1 MYIFGYL
8 RASTSDQNAKRA
20 QNALQEFVQQKGH
33 RVAGWYIENESGA
46 SLQRPE
52 LLRLLDD
59 TATGD
64 AIIIEQIDRLSRL
77 DEKSWF
83 TLKEMLNKKE
93 LKVISLD
100 LPTSHIAL
108 STQVTDEFTTSM
120 LKAINNMMMDMLAA
134 IARKDYQDRRRR
146 QAEGIQKAKEEGKYR
161 GRQPN
166 LELHEKIYQLRV
178 INKLS
183 IHDTAKLASVS
194 PRTVIRVA
202 QKLTQ
207 ERNAPPIDMSAAKA
221 SDYKA

>member
-8 RASTSDQNAKRA
+8 RASTSDQNAKWA
-20 QNALQEFVQQKGH
+20 QSTLQSFVQEKGL

-59 TATGD
+59 AAIGD

-77 DEKSWF
+77 DEQSWF
-83 TLKEMLNKKE
+83 TLKDMLNKKE

-108 STQVTDEFTTSM
+108 SSQMTDEFTGSM
-120 LKAINNMMMDMLAA
+120 IKAINNMMMDMLAA

-146 QAEGIQKAKEEGKYR
+146 QAEGIKKAKEEGKYR

-183 IHDTAKLASVS
+183 ISDTAKLTNVS
-194 PRTVIRVA
+194 ERTVIRVA
-202 QKLTQ
+202 KKLANKRYWDNET
-207 ERNAPPIDMSAAKA
+207 
-221 SDYKA
+221 

>member
-20 QNALQEFVQQKGH
+20 QNTLQEFVQQKGH

-59 TATGD
+59 TAIGD

-83 TLKEMLNKKE
+83 ILKEMLNKKE

-108 STQVTDEFTTSM
+108 SAQVTDEFTSSM
-120 LKAINNMMMDMLAA
+120 LKAINSMMMDMLAA

-146 QAEGIQKAKEEGKYR
+146 QAEGIKKAKEEGKYR

-166 LELHEKIYQLRV
+166 LELHKKIYQLRV
-178 INKLS
+178 VNKLS
-183 IHDTAKLASVS
+183 IHDTAKLANVS

-202 QKLTQ
+202 QKLSK
-207 ERNAPPIDMSAAKA
+207 ESNRDF
-221 SDYKA
+221 

>member
-20 QNALQEFVQQKGH
+20 QRILQRFVQEKGF
-33 RVAGWYIENESGA
+33 RIAGWYIENESGA
-46 SLQRPE
+46 SLRRPE

-59 TATGD
+59 ATKGD

-83 TLKEMLNKKE
+83 TLKEMLHKKE

-100 LPTSHIAL
+100 LPTSHIAF
-108 STQVTDEFTTSM
+108 SPQITDEFTGSM
-120 LKAINNMMMDMLAA
+120 IKAINSMMMDMLAA

-146 QAEGIQKAKEEGKYR
+146 QAEGIKKAKEEGKYR
-161 GRQPN
+161 GRQADSD
-166 LELHEKIYQLRV
+166 LHEKIYQLRV

-183 IHDTAKLASVS
+183 ISDTAKLTNVS
-194 PRTVIRVA
+194 DRTVIRVA
-202 QKLTQ
+202 KKLAS
-207 ERNAPPIDMSAAKA
+207 ERSLE
-221 SDYKA
+221 

>member
-20 QNALQEFVQQKGH
+20 QGTLQEFVKEKGF

-59 TATGD
+59 AAKGD

-77 DEKSWF
+77 DEQSWF
-83 TLKEMLNKKE
+83 TLKQMLQEKE

-108 STQVTDEFTTSM
+108 SPQITDEFTGSM
-120 LKAINNMMMDMLAA
+120 IKAINSMMMDMLAA

-146 QAEGIQKAKEEGKYR
+146 QAEGIKKAKAEGKYR
-161 GRQPN
+161 GRQAD
-166 LELHEKIYQLRV
+166 LDLHEKIYQLRV

-183 IHDTAKLASVS
+183 ISDTAKLANVS
-194 PRTVIRVA
+194 DRTVVRVA
-202 QKLTQ
+202 KKLVS
-207 ERNAPPIDMSAAKA
+207 ERSV
-221 SDYKA
+221 

>member
-20 QNALQEFVQQKGH
+20 QSTLQKFVQDKGF
-33 RVAGWYIENESGA
+33 RIAGWYIENESGA

-59 TATGD
+59 AAKGD

-83 TLKEMLNKKE
+83 TLKEMLHEKQ

-100 LPTSHIAL
+100 LPTSHIAF
-108 STQVTDEFTTSM
+108 SPQITDEFTGSM
-120 LKAINNMMMDMLAA
+120 IKAINSMMMDMLAA

-146 QAEGIQKAKEEGKYR
+146 QAEGIHKAKEEGKYR
-161 GRQPN
+161 GRQADTD
-166 LELHEKIYQLRV
+166 LHESIYQLRV

-183 IHDTAKLASVS
+183 IRDTAKLTNVS
-194 PRTVIRVA
+194 DRTVIRVA
-202 QKLTQ
+202 KKLAS
-207 ERNAPPIDMSAAKA
+207 ERAVG
-221 SDYKA
+221 

>member
-20 QNALQEFVQQKGH
+20 QSTLQKFVQDKGF
-33 RVAGWYIENESGA
+33 RIAGWYIENESGA

-59 TATGD
+59 AAKGD

-83 TLKEMLNKKE
+83 TLKEMLHEKE

-100 LPTSHIAL
+100 LPTSHIAF
-108 STQVTDEFTTSM
+108 SPQITDEFTGSM
-120 LKAINNMMMDMLAA
+120 IKAINSMMMDMLAA

-146 QAEGIQKAKEEGKYR
+146 QAEGIHKAKEEGKYR
-161 GRQPN
+161 GRQVDAD
-166 LELHEKIYQLRV
+166 LHEKIYQLRV
-178 INKLS
+178 VNKLS
-183 IHDTAKLASVS
+183 IRDTAKLTNVS
-194 PRTVIRVA
+194 DRTVIRVA
-202 QKLTQ
+202 KKLAG
-207 ERNAPPIDMSAAKA
+207 ERSVG
-221 SDYKA
+221 

>member
-8 RASTSDQNAKRA
+8 RASTSDHNAKRA
-20 QNALQEFVQQKGH
+20 QSILQEFVQEKGF
-33 RVAGWYIENESGA
+33 RIAGWYIENGSGA

-59 TATGD
+59 AAKGD

-83 TLKEMLNKKE
+83 TLKEMLREKE

-108 STQVTDEFTTSM
+108 SPQITDEFTGSM
-120 LKAINNMMMDMLAA
+120 IKAINSMMMDMLAA

-146 QAEGIQKAKEEGKYR
+146 QAEGIKKAKKEGKYK
-161 GRQPN
+161 GRQADSD
-166 LELHEKIYQLRV
+166 LHEKIYQLRV

-183 IHDTAKLASVS
+183 ISDTAKLTNVS
-194 PRTVIRVA
+194 DRTVIRVA
-202 QKLTQ
+202 KKLAS
-207 ERNAPPIDMSAAKA
+207 ERSLG
-221 SDYKA
+221 

>member
-20 QNALQEFVQQKGH
+20 QTALQQFVQQKGS
-33 RVAGWYIENESGA
+33 RIAGWYIENESGA

-59 TATGD
+59 AAIGD

-77 DEKSWF
+77 DEQSWF
-83 TLKEMLNKKE
+83 TLKEMLLKKE

-108 STQVTDEFTTSM
+108 SPQITDEFTNSM
-120 LKAINNMMMDMLAA
+120 IKAINNMMMDMLAA
-134 IARKDYQDRRRR
+134 IARKDYEDRRRR
-146 QAEGIQKAKEEGKYR
+146 QAEGIKKAREEGKYR
-161 GRQPN
+161 GKQAN

-178 INKLS
+178 INRLS
-183 IHDTAKLASVS
+183 ISDTAKLTNVS
-194 PRTVIRVA
+194 TRTVIRVA
-202 QKLTQ
+202 KKLMNERSVEQ
-207 ERNAPPIDMSAAKA
+207 EAPQ
-221 SDYKA
+221 

>member
-59 TATGD
+59 TAIGD

-83 TLKEMLNKKE
+83 ILKEMLNKKE

-108 STQVTDEFTTSM
+108 STQVTDEFTSSM
-120 LKAINNMMMDMLAA
+120 LKAINSMMMDMLAA

-146 QAEGIQKAKEEGKYR
+146 QAEGIKKAKEEGKYR

-166 LELHEKIYQLRV
+166 LELHKKIYQLRV
-178 INKLS
+178 VNKLS
-183 IHDTAKLASVS
+183 IHDTAKLANVS

-202 QKLTQ
+202 QKLSK
-207 ERNAPPIDMSAAKA
+207 ESN
-221 SDYKA
+221 SDF

>member
-20 QNALQEFVQQKGH
+20 QNTLQEFVQQKGH

-59 TATGD
+59 TAIGD

-83 TLKEMLNKKE
+83 ILKEMLNKKE

-108 STQVTDEFTTSM
+108 SAQVTDEFTTSM
-120 LKAINNMMMDMLAA
+120 LKAINSMMMDMLAA

-146 QAEGIQKAKEEGKYR
+146 QAEGIKKAKEEGKYR

-166 LELHEKIYQLRV
+166 LELHKKIYQLRV
-178 INKLS
+178 VNKLS
-183 IHDTAKLASVS
+183 IHDTAKLANVS

-202 QKLTQ
+202 QKLSK
-207 ERNAPPIDMSAAKA
+207 ESNRDF
-221 SDYKA
+221 

>member
-20 QNALQEFVQQKGH
+20 QSTLQKFVQDKGF
-33 RVAGWYIENESGA
+33 RIAGWYIENESGA

-59 TATGD
+59 ATKGD

-83 TLKEMLNKKE
+83 TLKEMLHEKQ

-100 LPTSHIAL
+100 LPTSHIAF
-108 STQVTDEFTTSM
+108 SPQITDEFTGSM
-120 LKAINNMMMDMLAA
+120 IKAINSMMMDMLAA

-146 QAEGIQKAKEEGKYR
+146 QAEGIHKAKEEGKYR
-161 GRQPN
+161 GRQVDAD
-166 LELHEKIYQLRV
+166 LHEKIYQLRV
-178 INKLS
+178 VNKLS
-183 IHDTAKLASVS
+183 IRDTAKLTNVS
-194 PRTVIRVA
+194 DRTVIRVA
-202 QKLTQ
+202 KKLAG
-207 ERNAPPIDMSAAKA
+207 ERSVG
-221 SDYKA
+221 

>member
-20 QNALQEFVQQKGH
+20 QRALQEFVQQKGF
-33 RVAGWYIENESGA
+33 RIAGWYIENESGA

-59 TATGD
+59 AAIGD

-83 TLKEMLNKKE
+83 VLKEMLYKKE

-100 LPTSHIAL
+100 LPTSHIAF
-108 STQVTDEFTTSM
+108 SPQITDEFTGSM
-120 LKAINNMMMDMLAA
+120 IKAINSMMMDMLAA

-146 QAEGIQKAKEEGKYR
+146 QAEGIKKAKEEGKYR
-161 GRQPN
+161 GRQAD
-166 LELHEKIYQLRV
+166 LVLHEKIYQLRV
-178 INKLS
+178 VNKLS
-183 IHDTAKLASVS
+183 ISDTAKLTNVS
-194 PRTVIRVA
+194 GRTVIRVA
-202 QKLTQ
+202 NKWAN
-207 ERNAPPIDMSAAKA
+207 ERAVK
-221 SDYKA
+221 YET

>member
-20 QNALQEFVQQKGH
+20 QSTLQKFVQDKGF
-33 RVAGWYIENESGA
+33 RIAGWYIENESGA

-59 TATGD
+59 AAKGD

-83 TLKEMLNKKE
+83 TLKEMLHEKE

-100 LPTSHIAL
+100 LPTSHIAF
-108 STQVTDEFTTSM
+108 SPQITDEFTGSM
-120 LKAINNMMMDMLAA
+120 IKAINSMMMDMLAA

-146 QAEGIQKAKEEGKYR
+146 QAEGIHKAKEEGKYR
-161 GRQPN
+161 GRQVDAD
-166 LELHEKIYQLRV
+166 LHEKIYQLRV
-178 INKLS
+178 VNKLS
-183 IHDTAKLASVS
+183 IRDTAKLTNVS
-194 PRTVIRVA
+194 DRTVIRVA
-202 QKLTQ
+202 KKLAG
-207 ERNAPPIDMSAAKA
+207 ERSAG
-221 SDYKA
+221 

>member
-8 RASTSDQNAKRA
+8 RASTSDQNEKRA
-20 QNALQEFVQQKGH
+20 QSTLQEFVQQKGH

-59 TATGD
+59 TAIGD

-83 TLKEMLNKKE
+83 ILKEMLNKKE

-108 STQVTDEFTTSM
+108 SAQMTDEFTSSM

-146 QAEGIQKAKEEGKYR
+146 QAEGIKKAKEEGKYR

-166 LELHEKIYQLRV
+166 LELHKKIYQLRV
-178 INKLS
+178 VNKLS
-183 IHDTAKLASVS
+183 IHDTAKLANVS

-202 QKLTQ
+202 QKLSK
-207 ERNAPPIDMSAAKA
+207 ESN
-221 SDYKA
+221 SDF

>member
-1 MYIFGYL
+1 MYIFRYL

-20 QNALQEFVQQKGH
+20 QKALQEFVQQKGF
-33 RVAGWYIENESGA
+33 RIAGWYIENESGA

-59 TATGD
+59 AAIGD

-77 DEKSWF
+77 DEESWF
-83 TLKEMLNKKE
+83 TLKEMLHEKE

-100 LPTSHIAL
+100 LPTNHVAFSPQI
-108 STQVTDEFTTSM
+108 TDEFTGSM
-120 LKAINNMMMDMLAA
+120 IKAINSMMMDMLAA

-146 QAEGIQKAKEEGKYR
+146 QAEGIKKAKEEGKYR

-178 INKLS
+178 INGLS
-183 IHDTAKLASVS
+183 ISDTAKLTNVS
-194 PRTVIRVA
+194 TRTVIRVA
-202 QKLTQ
+202 QKLAS
-207 ERNAPPIDMSAAKA
+207 ERSVAVI
-221 SDYKA
+221 

>member
-20 QNALQEFVQQKGH
+20 QNVLQEFVQEKGF
-33 RVAGWYIENESGA
+33 RIAGWYIENESGA

-59 TATGD
+59 ATKGD
-64 AIIIEQIDRLSRL
+64 AIVIVQIDRLSRL
-77 DEKSWF
+77 NEQSWF
-83 TLKEMLNKKE
+83 TLKQMLNEKE

-108 STQVTDEFTTSM
+108 SPQVSDEFTNSM
-120 LKAINNMMMDMLAA
+120 IRAINSMMMDMLAA
-134 IARKDYQDRRRR
+134 IARKDYQDRRCR
-146 QAEGIQKAKEEGKYR
+146 QAQGIQKAKEEGKYR

-178 INKLS
+178 INQLS
-183 IHDTAKLASVS
+183 IRDTATLTNVS

-202 QKLTQ
+202 QKLTR
-207 ERNAPPIDMSAAKA
+207 ERLKV
-221 SDYKA
+221 